1 DCSIPSRF
9 EWREAMRKKRHTF
22 NVGPLLLPS
31 LLTVLTLS
39 DGCSGSPTRSSPP
52 PPGGQFGIS
61 GVYDLVSHSHKTFF
75 LTDHCKLLKLVSF
88 SQTQH
93 EFYSTGAHSNG
104 TATMLPFE
112 VNSATG
118 ADEQNARYKR
128 QFVQKPE
135 TS

>member
-1 DCSIPSRF
+1 
-9 EWREAMRKKRHTF
+9 MRKKRHTF
-22 NVGPLLLPS
+22 NVRPLLLPS

-39 DGCSGSPTRSSPP
+39 DGCSGSPTGSSPP

-93 EFYSTGAHSNG
+93 EFHSTGAHSNG
-104 TATMLPFE
+104 
-112 VNSATG
+112 
-118 ADEQNARYKR
+118 R
-128 QFVQKPE
+128 QRCSLFR
-135 TS
+135 